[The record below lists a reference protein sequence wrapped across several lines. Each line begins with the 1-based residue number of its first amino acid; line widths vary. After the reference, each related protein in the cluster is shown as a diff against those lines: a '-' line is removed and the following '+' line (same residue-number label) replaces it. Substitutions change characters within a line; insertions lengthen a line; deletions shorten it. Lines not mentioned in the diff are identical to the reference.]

1 MLRALLRISNFI
13 DGMSE
18 RIGGVSVPLVV
29 ITVVIGFYNVVVR
42 RLGQYI
48 GLQLS
53 SNLFIELQWYLY
65 SLIFLLGFAYIL
77 KNGSNVMSASL
88 IRRLR
93 AAGFLAS

>member
-29 ITVVIGFYNVVVR
+29 ITVVIGFYNVVMR
-42 RLGQYI
+42 YLGQYI
-48 GLQLS
+48 GVQLS

-65 SLIFLLGFAYIL
+65 SLIFLLGFAYIPEERHQCT
-77 KNGSNVMSASL
+77 G
-88 IRRLR
+88 
-93 AAGFLAS
+93 